1 MWGHKHKKHLMES
14 TKTGKSVWFRW
25 RSFGAKWLFP
35 VSGLM
40 ALIWFLVRVI
50 PKPSR
55 ATYPCQR
62 VAFPLASSFVAYI
75 VGLGT
80 TVLAIRK
87 ARQRLQQSRYLLAV
101 ICIVIGVTAA
111 FLTIS
116 IDSQQAIGDFVP
128 SDPPNSPIGDAKGIF
143 PGRVVWVHDPNATY
157 WNPAWN
163 SRGDIFYWDD
173 DHTSQAAVE
182 QMLSKGIRWLSGRT
196 TDEDAWDA
204 LLRNFNEARGK
215 GNVGYTSGEKVVIKP
230 NHNNQLSHNNRGN
243 YVPDTPPA
251 VYVALLKQLVYKAG
265 VPEESITICE
275 SSRYI
280 DDKTFNACNSLFPN
294 VRYVETNYYNPEN
307 NPGTEGRLM
316 AVPVPNSIIWSNVNT
331 TGEPIIDYPLAQ
343 SFVQAD
349 YVINLARMQGH
360 GEGGITLSGKNWYG
374 CFCVSPEY
382 DRYFHD
388 GNALHDLVYGTQ
400 YDYYSTLVDL
410 MGHQDLG
417 GKTVLYVLDGLWGF
431 EINYTGS
438 PTQYSHLPFDN
449 DYPSS
454 FLVSQDP
461 VAIDSVALDFLKTQF
476 SLIDMP
482 LDSYLHEAA
491 LADDP
496 PSATF
501 YDPESDGN
509 SMPSLGVHE
518 HWNNPID
525 KQYTRNLGIG
535 DGIELISSE
544 PQMCA
549 DWPKADFTGDC
560 MVDHFDLS
568 VIAGSWLAE
577 SGESNWNAV
586 CDIAPDGG
594 DGVINSQDFAVLAE
608 QWQEGVQ
615 TIRATVSLNNQWMYQ
630 NLPGSTDSN
639 ITANEVIIY
648 DPLNNSGY
656 MYSWEF
662 VLPADVNVPPSTIAG
677 GRSGDAFWTFAAPDC
692 DEVGGLSDSGLPFK
706 VKVTITGLQYGNT
719 GTAEADFGIALLGDV
734 NNDGVVNVADRS
746 IINAFWRT
754 GAAGSFTFRDCDL
767 NCDDAVNVA
776 DRSIANAIWRG
787 VLGQNFVST
796 PCPFR

>member
-1 MWGHKHKKHLMES
+1 MCKKKR
-14 TKTGKSVWFRW
+14 KTQ
-25 RSFGAKWLFP
+25 SFGHLGQSKSLWHFIKNCYWKLLFTIT
-35 VSGLM
+35 GLF
-40 ALIWFLVRVI
+40 ALVWFLVRVI

-55 ATYPCQR
+55 AMYPCQR
-62 VAFPLASSFVAYI
+62 VAFPIASSFIAYI
-75 VGLGT
+75 VGLCGAT
-80 TVLAIRK
+80 IALRK
-87 ARQRLQQSRYLLAV
+87 ARQRLRQSRYLLAGFCV
-101 ICIVIGVTAA
+101 IVGISAVFFIVSV
-111 FLTIS
+111 
-116 IDSQQAIGDFVP
+116 DSKQAVADFVP
-128 SDPPNSPIGDAKGIF
+128 TDPPNSPIGEAKGIF

-157 WNPAWN
+157 WDPDWN
-163 SRGDIFYWDD
+163 NRTDIFFWDQ
-173 DHTSQAAVE
+173 DHTNQVVVE
-182 QMLSKGIRWLSGRT
+182 QMLSKAIRWISGQA
-196 TDEDAWDA
+196 TDESAWDA
-204 LLRNFNEARGK
+204 LLRNFNQVRGK

-230 NHNNQLSHNNRGN
+230 NHNNQWSHTNTGN
-243 YVPDTPPA
+243 GDPDTPPA
-251 VYVALLKQLVYKAG
+251 VYVALLKQLIHKVGIPQEY
-265 VPEESITICE
+265 ITICE

-280 DDKTFNACNSLFPN
+280 DDKTYYACSSLFPN
-294 VRYVETNYYNPEN
+294 VRYVENQYSST
-307 NPGTEGRLM
+307 GGRLP
-316 AVPVPNSIIWSNVNT
+316 AEPVADTIIWSGINVT
-331 TGEPIIDYPLAQ
+331 TGQSIVNYPVAR
-343 SFVQAD
+343 SFVEAD
-349 YVINLARMQGH
+349 YVINLARMQPHTYAGV
-360 GEGGITLSGKNWYG
+360 TLCGKNWYG
-374 CFCVSPEY
+374 SFCVSPMY
-382 DRYFHD
+382 DGQFHSGD
-388 GNALHDLVYGTQ
+388 ALHDMLPWVVSQMGNYRP
-400 YDYYSTLVDL
+400 LVDL
-410 MGHQDLG
+410 MGHEHLG
-417 GKTVLYVLDGLWGF
+417 AKTLLYVVDGLWGF
-431 EINYTGS
+431 GAQGGS
-438 PTQYSHLPFDN
+438 PPIQYSYSPFNN

-454 FLVSQDP
+454 FFVSQDP
-461 VAIDSVALDFLKTQF
+461 VAIDSVCLDFLRAQF
-476 SLIDMP
+476 SLFNRNAVD
-482 LDSYLHEAA
+482 DYLHEAA
-491 LADDP
+491 LANDP
-496 PSATF
+496 PSGTF
-501 YDPESDGN
+501 YDPEGDAN

-518 HWNNPID
+518 HWNNSID
-525 KQYTRNLGIG
+525 KQYSRNLVIG

-549 DWPKADFTGDC
+549 DWFKADITVDC
-560 MVDHFDLS
+560 MVDFTDL
-568 VIAGSWLAE
+568 VALTEAWLT
-577 SGESNWNAV
+577 ESNSPDWNV
-586 CDIAPDGG
+586 RCDIAPDGG

-677 GRSGDAFWTFAAPDC
+677 GRSGDAFWTFAAPGC